1 MLSTMK
7 DATSMGADILERSPF
22 IMQFSLED
30 SAISYSVSG
39 DVFKILQTNVI
50 VVMSNKNI

>member
-1 MLSTMK
+1 MK

-22 IMQFSLED
+22 IMQFLLED
-30 SAISYSVSG
+30 SAISYSVSE

-50 VVMSNKNI
+50 VVMSNKKI

>member
-22 IMQFSLED
+22 IMQFLLED
-30 SAISYSVSG
+30 SAISYSVSE

-50 VVMSNKNI
+50 VFMSNKKI